1 MKEIIENDTTGKSD
15 EKAVQNA
22 AEDAGHADEES
33 QCAVRPEEHGEEMVQ
48 LGLDSC
54 GD

>member
-1 MKEIIENDTTGKSD
+1 MKEIIENKTTGKAD
-15 EKAVQNA
+15 EKVAQNA
-22 AEDAGHADEES
+22 AGDAGHADEGS
-33 QCAVRPEEHGEEMVQ
+33 QCAVRPEADGEEIVQ

>member
-1 MKEIIENDTTGKSD
+1 MKEIIEYNTMDESAEKS
-15 EKAVQNA
+15 AQNG
-22 AEDAGHADEES
+22 AGHPEEES
-33 QCAVRPEEHGEEMVQ
+33 QCAVRPEEDGEEMVQ